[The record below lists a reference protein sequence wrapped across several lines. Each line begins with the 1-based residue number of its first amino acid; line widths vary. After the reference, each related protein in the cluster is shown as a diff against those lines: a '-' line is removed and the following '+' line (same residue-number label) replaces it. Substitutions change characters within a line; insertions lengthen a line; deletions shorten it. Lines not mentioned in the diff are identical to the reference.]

1 MNEITNTRHNHLIDP
16 IMHVWGWEIP
26 LYLFLGGVVAGIMI
40 LAGVRLLRGQVK
52 ETSPALALLTWTA
65 PIAISL
71 GMFFLWLDLEHPF
84 NAWRFY
90 LTFKLSSPMSW
101 GAWILLGVYPVS
113 VLLAWVT
120 TPDPQKEWARGWLG
134 RVGALGKR
142 IGLEKVGIL
151 PFTSRGLRRMEAWAG
166 ESVPLL
172 ARLNILMGVSLG
184 IYTGVLLGTM
194 AARPLWNSALLGPLF
209 LVSGL
214 STGAA
219 FMLLFGLT
227 DEERKSLSRADM
239 ALILVEMVV
248 LGLWMMGLATGGGS
262 SQGALAVI
270 MGGPYTAAFWTL
282 VVALGLIAPLV
293 GEWLEHKHGAVPG
306 RGTAVLVLLG
316 GFALRWILVFAG
328 QATGWISEIAMR

>member
-16 IMHVWGWEIP
+16 AMHVWGWEIP
-26 LYLFLGGVVAGIMI
+26 LYLFLGGVVAGLMI
-40 LAGVRLLRGQVK
+40 LTGIRLLRKG
-52 ETSPALALLTWTA
+52 EEEPSMALSLMPWVA
-65 PIAISL
+65 PIAISV

-90 LTFKLSSPMSW
+90 LTFKLTSPMSW
-101 GAWILLGVYPVS
+101 GSWILLGVYPVS
-113 VLLAWVT
+113 ILLAWVG
-120 TPDPQKEWARGWLG
+120 TPESLKGPIREKAGRIALFGKVEEWAEGN
-134 RVGALGKR
+134 
-142 IGLEKVGIL
+142 
-151 PFTSRGLRRMEAWAG
+151 T
-166 ESVPLL
+166 PLL
-172 ARLNILMGVSLG
+172 AKLNILMGASLG

-227 DEERKSLSRADM
+227 DGERKSLSRTDM
-239 ALILVEMVV
+239 AFIGIELAL
-248 LGLWMMGLATGGGS
+248 LALWMMGLATGGGS

-270 MGGPYTAAFWTL
+270 FGGPYTAAFWTL
-282 VVALGLIAPLV
+282 VVALGLLAPLT

-306 RGTAVLVLLG
+306 KGTAILVLLG

-328 QATGWISEIAMR
+328 QSTGWITEIAMR

>member
-1 MNEITNTRHNHLIDP
+1 MNEFTNTRHNHLIDP
-16 IMHVWGWEIP
+16 TMHVWGWEIP

-40 LAGVRLLRGQVK
+40 LSGIRFLRGGDEK
-52 ETSPALALLTWTA
+52 PSFALSLMPWVA
-65 PIAISL
+65 PIAISV

-90 LTFKLSSPMSW
+90 LTFKLTSPMSW

-113 VLLAWVT
+113 VLLAWVG
-120 TPDPQKEWARGWLG
+120 TPENLKAPVRERVSRFAVLLRVEKWAE
-134 RVGALGKR
+134 VNTA
-142 IGLEKVGIL
+142 
-151 PFTSRGLRRMEAWAG
+151 
-166 ESVPLL
+166 LL
-172 ARLNILMGVSLG
+172 AKLNILMGASLG

-194 AARPLWNSALLGPLF
+194 ASRPLWNSALLGPLF

-219 FMLLFGLT
+219 FMLLFGLS

-239 ALILVEMVV
+239 ALIGIELA
-248 LGLWMMGLATGGGS
+248 LLALWMMGLATGGSS

-270 MGGPYTAAFWTL
+270 FGGPYTAAFWTL
-282 VVALGLIAPLV
+282 VVALGLLAPLV

-306 RGTAVLVLLG
+306 KGTAILVLLG

-328 QATGWISEIAMR
+328 QSTGWVSEIAMRQ

>member
-16 IMHVWGWEIP
+16 TLHVWGWEIP
-26 LYLFLGGVVAGIMI
+26 LYLFLGGVVAGLMI
-40 LAGVRLLRGQVK
+40 LTGIRLLRKG
-52 ETSPALALLTWTA
+52 EEEPSMALSLMPWVA
-65 PIAISL
+65 PIAISV

-90 LTFKLSSPMSW
+90 LTFKLTSPMSW
-101 GAWILLGVYPVS
+101 GSWILLGVYPVS
-113 VLLAWVT
+113 ILLAWVG
-120 TPDPQKEWARGWLG
+120 TPESLKGPIREKAGRIALFGRVEEWAEGN
-134 RVGALGKR
+134 
-142 IGLEKVGIL
+142 
-151 PFTSRGLRRMEAWAG
+151 T
-166 ESVPLL
+166 PLL
-172 ARLNILMGVSLG
+172 AKLNILMGASLG

-227 DEERKSLSRADM
+227 DGERKSLSRTDM
-239 ALILVEMVV
+239 AFIGIELAL
-248 LGLWMMGLATGGGS
+248 LALWMMGLATGGGS

-270 MGGPYTAAFWTL
+270 FGGPYTAAFWTL
-282 VVALGLIAPLV
+282 VVALGLLVPLM
-293 GEWLEHKHGAVPG
+293 GEWLEYRHGAVPG
-306 RGTAVLVLLG
+306 KGTAILVLLG

-328 QATGWISEIAMR
+328 QSTGWITEIAMR